1 MMHAEAQKFGLQ
13 LQATDTGFAL
23 FTTKG
28 FSEGDPICDVTCL
41 FYTAKDK
48 LKQVLSQ
55 QGNKAMLDKL
65 ICVEGL
71 YKGDVAERVFGI
83 RVGCGA
89 WARHY
94 QGVRKGGPNAKIVIR
109 SEKGF
114 TSGLAQLVVDTRN
127 NLGIS
132 QNTEICVNYGVDYD
146 AGVLQD
152 ITESPCKQFKG
163 ALASLFEKQDKSKNE
178 DAKPDHNK
186 RKAEDTEEKDAK
198 KAKKE
203 DSKGEKKKAEDTEEQ
218 DAKKAKKDDEPEDP
232 ATIAKDVT
240 AEGFTLKF
248 QDGSLSIHANPNGN
262 GNKKLPP
269 GSLLLLVKD
278 GNINKKEALGGVPY
292 NFDSKTPVMLAP
304 TEKGGAMGLGG
315 KPLSLSEVVAS
326 LKIQTIDQVPEFVVA
341 GQLPAKIT
349 TTNKYWFVP
358 QDWTFF

>member
-1 MMHAEAQKFGLQ
+1 MMHLEAQKFGLQ

-28 FSEGDPICDVTCL
+28 IGEGDIICDVTCL
-41 FYTAKDK
+41 WYTCVEN

-55 QGNKAMLDKL
+55 QGNKALLDKL

-71 YKGDVAERVFGI
+71 YKKDAAARMFGI

-109 SEKGF
+109 SQQGF
-114 TSGLAQLVVDTRN
+114 TSGLAQLVVETRN

-132 QNTEICVNYGVDYD
+132 QNTEICVNYGIDYD
-146 AGVLQD
+146 ASVLKE
-152 ITESPCKQFKG
+152 ITESPCKKFKG
-163 ALASLFEKQDKSKNE
+163 ALESLFQKQEKSKNE
-178 DAKPDHNK
+178 DAKPENNK
-186 RKAEDTEEKDAK
+186 RKAEETEEKEGK
-198 KAKKE
+198 KPKKE
-203 DSKGEKKKAEDTEEQ
+203 DPKKGDAEETN
-218 DAKKAKKDDEPEDP
+218 KDDEPADP
-232 ATIAKDVT
+232 ATIATDVT

-278 GNINKKEALGGVPY
+278 GDIKKKETLGGVPY
-292 NFDSKTPVMLAP
+292 NFDQKTPVVIAP
-304 TEKGGAMGLGG
+304 NEKGGALG
-315 KPLSLSEVVAS
+315 KPSPLSEVVAS
-326 LKIQTIDQVPEFVVA
+326 LKIKTIDQVPEFVVA
-341 GQLPAKIT
+341 GQLPAKIVT
-349 TTNKYWFVP
+349 SHKYWFVP